1 MKTKVNPAAIGMFI
15 TGAVVILFVSVALFG
30 GGRLFR
36 QSTSFLLTF
45 REPVTGLDVGAPVK
59 ILGVNIG
66 EVRDIWIGSDPTNGS
81 AVINVV
87 IDVDDEQ
94 ISRRVKG
101 LGLGLRDREEFER
114 ALTNG
119 FSGRLEILNLLSGQL
134 YVSLGQS
141 KEQSRFQLGREE
153 EHGFWEIPTL
163 PSAQTE
169 IMASVMST
177 LDGLA
182 HFDLKTISEQ
192 MTNLLVEI
200 RAEIKEVE
208 FGNVSARLRGSLDR
222 VDALLDNDDLRSS
235 LTNLNHA
242 LADARQLAGK
252 FNRQA
257 DPLLAKLDTGLT
269 KADTALDE
277 ATQAFTD
284 LKNLVRPGSPVSHEL
299 LTTLEKAGRALDSLR
314 QLADDLQRNPNSILT
329 GKAPAKP

>member
-15 TGAVVILFVSVALFG
+15 TGAVVILFVSIALFG

-45 REPVTGLDVGAPVK
+45 REQVTGLDVGAPVK

-66 EVRDIWIGSDPTNGS
+66 EVRDIWIAPDPANGS

-101 LGLGLRDREEFER
+101 LGLGLRDRQEFEKS
-114 ALTNG
+114 LTNG

-141 KEQSRFQLGREE
+141 KEPGRFQLGQEE
-153 EHGFWEIPTL
+153 EHGYWEIPTL

-200 RAEIKEVE
+200 RAEIKDVQ

-235 LTNLNHA
+235 LTNLNLA

-269 KADTALDE
+269 KADTALVE

-329 GKAPAKP
+329 GKAPEKP

>member
-15 TGAVVILFVSVALFG
+15 TGAVVILFVSIALFG

-45 REPVTGLDVGAPVK
+45 REQVTGLDVGAPVK

-66 EVRDIWIGSDPTNGS
+66 EVRDIWIAPDPANGS

-101 LGLGLRDREEFER
+101 LGLGLRDRQEFEKS
-114 ALTNG
+114 LTNG

-141 KEQSRFQLGREE
+141 KEPGRFQLGQEE
-153 EHGFWEIPTL
+153 EHGYWEIPTL

-200 RAEIKEVE
+200 RAEIKDVQ

-235 LTNLNHA
+235 LTNLNLA

-252 FNRQA
+252 FNRQV

-269 KADTALDE
+269 KADTALVE

-329 GKAPAKP
+329 GKAPEKP